1 MLKKRTALLAGAAV
15 TAVVVVGT
23 ALVLWPEEERN
34 ARSGHAE
41 PRPPDPTLKARF
53 PQLPAAEVEHR
64 PTLVDPGSAAEV
76 APPPP
81 ALCDA
86 CLNKKAVLD
95 VVETYLHH
103 LDPVYLQGGIWAHPL
118 SDVAPEAPGMVAGLP
133 RLPPGLLDAP
143 ELNPFGMTV
152 DTRSYSVETTWIVW
166 FQTGWVPRHVIERR
180 IRRVEKTP
188 RGKVVSG
195 DLPEVALSWP
205 PIKEEAFVAV
215 DSRTGEVRPDGLWVG
230 IHGPPAVP
238 RHGRA
243 LELARERAD
252 HWLRDTAAN

>member
-41 PRPPDPTLKARF
+41 PTSPDPMLKAPF
-53 PQLPAAEVEHR
+53 PPLHAAEVEQY
-64 PTLVDPGSAAEV
+64 PTLVDPVSAAEE
-76 APPPP
+76 APA

-86 CLNKKAVLD
+86 CLTEKAVLD

-103 LDPVYLQGGIWAHPL
+103 LDPVYLQGGLWAHPL
-118 SDVAPEAPGMVAGLP
+118 SDVAPETPGMVAGLP
-133 RLPPGLLDAP
+133 KLPPGLLEAP
-143 ELNPFGMTV
+143 EFNPFGMTV

-180 IRRVEKTP
+180 IRRVKTTP
-188 RGKVVSG
+188 RGKTFSG

-215 DSRTGEVRPDGLWVG
+215 DSRTGEVRPDGLWGG
-230 IHGPPAVP
+230 IHGPSIPP
-238 RHGRA
+238 RHRRA

-252 HWLRDTAAN
+252 DWLRDTAAN